1 MLADRLRPHS
11 GSGRVSAKKPLTET
25 SAERKAGGMDVT
37 PEDRKILDAIIA
49 ELRDP
54 ATTPERKEDLAD
66 AHQWYAEKYCYDW
79 LLESANFKR
88 VSCNHE
94 TSSLTE
100 LSSRTT

>member
-1 MLADRLRPHS
+1 MLADRLRHHS
-11 GSGRVSAKKPLTET
+11 GAGRVSAKKSLTET
-25 SAERKAGGMDVT
+25 TTKRKAEGMDVT

-79 LLESANFKR
+79 LLDEGEKR
-88 VSCNHE
+88 PDV
-94 TSSLTE
+94 
-100 LSSRTT
+100 